1 MRIKLFKEALPF
13 LFEANVPA
21 FVWGHHGI
29 GKSTV
34 PKEFCKEM
42 GWKFFDI
49 RMNTQADVGDILGLQ
64 DFHRNEKGQITSTA
78 HYKPVWLQEVID
90 FCTANPDKGALLFF
104 DEINRAA
111 RWDLIGPVFQM
122 VLDRRL
128 HTYEFPSNLKFL
140 AASNPSTQDY
150 NTLNFTDKA
159 LLDRFCH
166 ISFEPTQSE
175 YLQYL
180 RDTKADSHLVDFLTE
195 NPNLI
200 EENDLQKFSIDDVS
214 KPSRRTWA
222 DYIGRLI
229 KVKTPEHVMA
239 GLLPGLIGTS
249 AAVAYMKSREE
260 SDLKPLTP
268 DEVLNSY
275 HKKAIQERIVQ
286 LGDNSSV
293 EKAKV
298 KGIVLRAD
306 LYKVINDNLIAHLKN
321 EKTPNLLRQQIV
333 NLFDYSMDALPRDIM
348 VVFLQEIYKLPK
360 VMEGQRKVQHRYQE
374 LCDTVRVTRNLEGQA
389 RDMLE
394 KMKKD
399 QASKTT
405 K

>member
-1 MRIKLFKEALPF
+1 MRIKSFKEALPF

-21 FVWGHHGI
+21 FIWGHHGI
-29 GKSTV
+29 GKSSIVKNTV
-34 PKEFCKEM
+34 LEM
-42 GWKFFDI
+42 GGKFFDI

-64 DFHRNEKGQITSTA
+64 DFHRDATGRITGTE
-78 HYKPVWLQEVID
+78 HYKPQWLQDMIE
-90 FCTANPDKGALLFF
+90 FCETNPTKYGVVFF

-122 VLDRRL
+122 VLDGRL
-128 HTYEFPSNLKFL
+128 HIWKFPTNLKFI

-159 LLDRFCH
+159 LLDRFNH
-166 ISFEPTQSE
+166 IALQPTQSE
-175 YLQYL
+175 FLQYL
-180 RDTKADSHLVDFLTE
+180 RDTKADKHMIDFLTE
-195 NPNLI
+195 NTQLI
-200 EENDLQKFSIDDVS
+200 EESDLQQFNIDDVS

-229 KVKTPEHVMA
+229 AAKTPDNVMA

-249 AAVAYMKSREE
+249 AAIAYMKSREE

-268 DEVLNSY
+268 LEVLNEY
-275 HKKAIQERIVQ
+275 HKKEIKERIVQ
-286 LGDNSSV
+286 LSDNSSV

-298 KGIVLRAD
+298 KGVVLRAD

-321 EKTPNLLRQQIV
+321 EKTPNLTKQQIT
-333 NLFDYSMDALPRDIM
+333 NLIDYSIDALPRDIM
-348 VVFLQEIYKLPK
+348 VVFLQEVYKLPQ
-360 VMEGQRKVQHRYQE
+360 VMESQRKVQHRYTE
-374 LCDTVRVTRNLEGQA
+374 LCDIVRVTRNLEGQA

-399 QASKTT
+399 QQK
-405 K
+405 KDKK